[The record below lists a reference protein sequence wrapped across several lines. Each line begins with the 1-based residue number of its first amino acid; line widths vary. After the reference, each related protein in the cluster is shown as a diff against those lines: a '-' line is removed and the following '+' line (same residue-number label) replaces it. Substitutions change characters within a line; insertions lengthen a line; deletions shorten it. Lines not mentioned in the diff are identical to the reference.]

1 MRKDVCQNA
10 TETRVPPK
18 PRRRGGEPEDGM
30 KGERKMVKTETGLF
44 VKVGVMSRI
53 ERENMEILLVD
64 IKKYYW

>member
-18 PRRRGGEPEDGM
+18 PRRRAGEPEDGM

-53 ERENMEILLVD
+53 EENVEISLVE
-64 IKKYYW
+64 INKYY